1 MTQFLLL
8 LLREAVTKVCQV
20 QGHQRSHLLKV
31 ECKHFVVSKV
41 CGPGYKSVWPCIRVA
56 LEKTKPIGCVHG
68 EEEIYFKNLAHAIM
82 ETGKFKIYTVGCQTG
97 EVGVADNA
105 VQVQRLST
113 DRISSC
119 LGDISLSF

>member
-1 MTQFLLL
+1 M
-8 LLREAVTKVCQV
+8 V
-20 QGHQRSHLLKV
+20 QGINQ
-31 ECKHFVVSKV
+31 
-41 CGPGYKSVWPCIRVA
+41 CGHV
-56 LEKTKPIGCVHG
+56 LEWLWKKQNQQGCVHG

-97 EVGVADNA
+97 EAGVADNA

-113 DRISSC
+113 GRISSC